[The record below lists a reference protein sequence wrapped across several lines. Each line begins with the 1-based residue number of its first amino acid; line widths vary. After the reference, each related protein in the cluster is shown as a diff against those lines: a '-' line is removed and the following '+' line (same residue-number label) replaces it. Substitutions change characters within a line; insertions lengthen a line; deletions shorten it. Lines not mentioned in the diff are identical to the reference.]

1 MKKTTIKFRDNKY
14 PFMTTLIGGT
24 FKMNALMGVNTF
36 RKLKALGMRYSQHKM
51 ANGKILAVR
60 TA

>member
-14 PFMTTLIGGT
+14 PFMTTPIGGS
-24 FKMNALMGVNTF
+24 FKMVSIMGVNTF
-36 RKLKALGMRYSQHKM
+36 RKLQTLGMKYSQFKL
-51 ANGKILAVR
+51 ASGKILAVR